1 MKQTQLNRDA
11 SVWPTYTNKTIGE
24 DLLDSI
30 MLFHILATGLDCEN
44 QNNFS
49 WWSAGDEFQREA
61 ALSYS
66 SAEADANNVYN
77 PFGGCS
83 LV

>member
-1 MKQTQLNRDA
+1 M
-11 SVWPTYTNKTIGE
+11 GE

-77 PFGGCS
+77 PFGECS

>member
-1 MKQTQLNRDA
+1 
-11 SVWPTYTNKTIGE
+11 
-24 DLLDSI
+24 
-30 MLFHILATGLDCEN
+30 MLFHILATGLDSEN

-77 PFGGCS
+77 PFGECS